1 MKKSKL
7 LLSLIAMLLSGFL
20 FAQNAP
26 TKEHF
31 IITKNT
37 SDIDV
42 QKYADAANSGFINLD
57 AYRFYDKRR
66 VISFTG
72 TDATIELYSAKE
84 METKYGKIVPAETI
98 MPGQD
103 FKEITFSLTLDGKS
117 FKPQLK

>member
-1 MKKSKL
+1 MKQSRL

-20 FAQNAP
+20 FSQNEP

-31 IITKNT
+31 IITKNS

-42 QKYADAANSGFINLD
+42 EKYAAAANSGFINLD

-66 VISFTG
+66 VINFTG

-84 METKYGKIVPAETI
+84 MKEKYGKIVPAETI